1 MTIEIR
7 QMVIKSSIDNGAA
20 KSAAK
25 PTKKS
30 GGKAADNDETCE
42 DCGGNCE
49 GELGGSEERQ
59 RMRAML
65 AAEFERMRER

>member
-7 QMVIKSSIDNGAA
+7 QMMIKSSIDNDAA
-20 KSAAK
+20 KSAGK
-25 PTKKS
+25 PNQKS
-30 GGKAADNDETCE
+30 AGKDGACE
-42 DCGGNCE
+42 DCGGHCE
-49 GELGGSEERQ
+49 GGLGGSEERQ

>member
-20 KSAAK
+20 KPGKK
-25 PTKKS
+25 PAGKS
-30 GGKAADNDETCE
+30 TDKDEACE

-65 AAEFERMRER
+65 AVEFERMRER

>member
-7 QMVIKSSIDNGAA
+7 QMVIKSSIDNDAA
-20 KSAAK
+20 KSG
-25 PTKKS
+25 KKS
-30 GGKAADNDETCE
+30 AGKSADKDEECE